1 MDCNVRFNEAII
13 GMELITRL
21 GVTLN
26 IWIIGAL
33 RAVLT
38 GLSVKSFRNI
48 YRQNLVQ
55 TARVITC

>member
-21 GVTLN
+21 GVTPN

-48 YRQNLVQ
+48 YRQNLVE